1 MSASV
6 AYIHALHLVSAEAT
20 AAGPTNKL
28 DGITEAP
35 VQMAE
40 DSVDTNYLG
49 SDGWKRNAQTLK
61 SFTIPLSGHLFKGS
75 APHALLKSSFL
86 TGATVY
92 LLVIEDAAATAGSQ
106 GWRFPVRVTSYEEGK
121 SSGDLIT
128 LSCSLAGQ
136 GAPVAI

>member
-6 AYIHALHLVSAEAT
+6 AYVQSLHLVATESAT
-20 AAGPTNKL
+20 AAPTNKL
-28 DGITEAP
+28 DGISEAP
-35 VQMAE
+35 VQFAE

-61 SFTIPLSGHLFKGS
+61 SFTIPLSGHVMKGS
-75 APHALLKSSFL
+75 APHALLKSSFM

-92 LLVIEDAAATAGSQ
+92 LLVVEDAAAPTGSQ
-106 GWRFPVRVTSYEEGK
+106 GWRFPVRATSFDEGK
-121 SSGDLIT
+121 SAGDLVT
-128 LSCSLAGQ
+128 LSCSLSGQ